1 MAKKI
6 RKPAPVKT
14 KNFIITSLSD
24 NALETFGKA
33 WEIRYRENKKAPEM
47 DTVSVLATLTYSE
60 GDIYHCSELSV
71 ESFKELTSAEWKEI
85 LETMNTTVAAFE
97 TVEFVRL
104 AKVSLPASLIE
115 CAEALKLTDDPKDS
129 EYLLWEQPVTQWGP
143 IYMLLGMSVGMSF
156 GVSMGNNSMGMCI
169 GMAIGLAI
177 GSGLTSSAK
186 KAREELKTARIEG
199 TEPPKKK

>member
-33 WEIRYRENKKAPEM
+33 WEIRYRENKKAPER
-47 DTVSVLATLTYSE
+47 DTVSVLGMLTYSE

-71 ESFKELTSAEWKEI
+71 ESRAELTSDEWKEI

-104 AKVSLPASLIE
+104 DKSAAPASVFE

-156 GVSMGNNSMGMCI
+156 GVSMGNNSIGMCI

>member
-33 WEIRYRENKKAPEM
+33 WEIRYRASKKAPGR
-47 DTVSVLATLTYSE
+47 DTVSVLGTLTYSE

-71 ESFKELTSAEWKEI
+71 ESFAELTADEWKEI
-85 LETMNTTVAAFE
+85 LETMNPAMAAFE

-104 AKVSLPASLIE
+104 NKAAAPSSVLE
-115 CAEALKLTDDPKDS
+115 CAKALKLTDDPKDS

-156 GVSMGNNSMGMCI
+156 GISMGNNSIGMCM

-186 KAREELKTARIEG
+186 KAREALKTARIEG
-199 TEPPKKK
+199 TEPPKK